1 MDRTVRYESADGV
14 ARIALARPDKRNA
27 INAQMF
33 EDLAEC
39 AERAASD
46 ESARLVVV
54 SGDGS
59 SFCAGI
65 DIAELARL
73 ASIDRSEIRSFVE
86 FAQRP
91 FRALALMPKPSIAA
105 VQGHAVGAG
114 FQLALACD
122 LRVVAPDARFAMLEV
137 GYGLIPDLGG
147 AHRLARSAGTAR
159 AKDLVWTGRSVD
171 AGEALA
177 IGLANRL
184 APEDDLAG
192 ETDRLVQA
200 ILAQAPVPQRLTKV
214 LIDRAAETP
223 FEAELQREADA
234 QAIAVASDD
243 FREAVSAFAER
254 RRPRFTGR

>member
-1 MDRTVRYESADGV
+1 MDATIRYEVGDGI

-27 INAQMF
+27 MNAQMF
-33 EDLAEC
+33 DELAEC
-39 AERAASD
+39 AQRAASD
-46 ESARLVVV
+46 ESVRLVVV
-54 SGDGS
+54 SGDGP

-65 DIAELARL
+65 DVAELARL

-122 LRVVAPDARFAMLEV
+122 LRVVAPDVSFAMLEA
-137 GYGLIPDLGG
+137 GYGLVPDLGG
-147 AHRLARSAGTAR
+147 AHRLARAVGTAR

-177 IGLANRL
+177 MGLANRL
-184 APEDDLAG
+184 APDDDLTG

-200 ILAQAPVPQRLTKV
+200 ILAQAPVPQLLTKA
-214 LIDRAAETP
+214 LIDQAAETP
-223 FEAELQREADA
+223 FEAELRHEAEA
-234 QAIAVASDD
+234 QVTAVASDD

-254 RRPRFTGR
+254 RRPRFMDR